1 VARRDLSGAIEEAPM
16 AIRRTLSLAG
26 LALAGALLAA
36 LPAPAYLI
44 ILKDGT
50 RIESAEKP
58 VEQGRNY
65 VFRDKLGARKMI
77 AISEVD
83 PARTEAANKEN
94 FRDAYVLGEPE
105 PMKRESKTDAKAPS
119 LSEYIRQTRKSDI
132 AAPPANPAGVGGEA
146 PPPRAAER
154 PSTPGPGSLLDPI
167 IQEAFLR
174 AYQSTAV
181 RGTRIAQAG
190 PGTVRVQT
198 VTDSEAIVFGALVGT
213 ARGLKEARTAGR
225 LVEKV
230 ELSMATSA
238 GENAGKFLIT
248 PDDAESLLNGT
259 IPPAR
264 FFVAN
269 VEL

>member
-1 VARRDLSGAIEEAPM
+1 M
-16 AIRRTLSLAG
+16 AIRRNLSLAG

-65 VFRDKLGARKMI
+65 VFRDKLGAKKMI

-83 PARTEAANKEN
+83 PAKTEEANREN

-105 PMKRESKTDAKAPS
+105 PMKKEGEAAAKAPS
-119 LSEYIRQTRKSDI
+119 LSEYIRQNRKSDI
-132 AAPPANPAGVGGEA
+132 AAPTPTPPAVGGES
-146 PPPRAAER
+146 PVPRTAER
-154 PSTPGPGSLLDPI
+154 PVAAGPGSILDPI
-167 IQEAFLR
+167 VQEAFLR

-190 PGTVRVQT
+190 TGTVRIQT

-230 ELSMATSA
+230 ELYMATSA
-238 GENAGKFLIT
+238 GENAGKFVIT